1 MGNKLQRFKLIAKLL
16 GWFLWFTVAL
26 FLVTIGAGAAMGA
39 LTGNW
44 LTGVIVMFGG
54 GMLIVFGE
62 IGRTMIQHMRVLV
75 TDLQRA
81 FTKASDSIEEQVK
94 EKPKQ

>member
-1 MGNKLQRFKLIAKLL
+1 M
-16 GWFLWFTVAL
+16 
-26 FLVTIGAGAAMGA
+26 
-39 LTGNW
+39 
-44 LTGVIVMFGG
+44 TGVIVMFGG

-62 IGRTMIQHMRVLV
+62 IGRTMILHMRVLV